1 MKIWLITLP
10 FLCAVGGAMA
20 DDIGSEAPAEKEA
33 VTAPAAGPAP
43 ARMARHGAR
52 RLPGGDIRHCLDLK
66 TNAAIIRCSE
76 ARRKR

>member
-10 FLCAVGGAMA
+10 LLFSVGGAMA
-20 DDIGSEAPAEKEA
+20 GDISSEAPAEKEA
-33 VTAPAAGPAP
+33 MAAPGAGPVP
-43 ARMARHGAR
+43 ERMARHGAR

-76 ARRKR
+76 TRRKR